1 MESEENSTAETE
13 KDNNNTEED
22 IDIINTEEDECD
34 HAECQKCGLCFED
47 DFAVDLQWYIVWLQ
61 MPLILKQ
68 QSIFQNYIAVKG
80 HFHVVS

>member
-47 DFAVDLQWYIVWLQ
+47 DFAVDLQ
-61 MPLILKQ
+61 
-68 QSIFQNYIAVKG
+68 
-80 HFHVVS
+80 